1 MMLSTQNKDV
11 GTMVRAVFFLALV
24 FLHSAANAESAWK
37 GTSQNS
43 KVTGSGD
50 VLDPFGSRLVL
61 TSAQAG
67 NEGFSGAITSL
78 DAEAYRGREV
88 VISGVLRVE
97 KGAGSGA
104 MWIRA
109 DRLGERL
116 DFQST
121 SNDPVRLQDGAQARE
136 VRIYVPLAAT
146 SLKFGVTMGDAGSI
160 RAESLKLR
168 GEVASSGGVS
178 AYEVLDA
185 ALSIMRTRALNRAK
199 IEWQA
204 ERAQLLTSDLKDI
217 PAQEAYSRI
226 RIALERLGDRHSSL
240 QTPNSA
246 AQYRDS
252 AIPTQALEA
261 GASDNIGY
269 LRLPGLMGSDSE
281 SGRKFASSVCRSIE
295 EMADKTSYG
304 VIIDLRGN
312 RGGNM
317 WPMINGL
324 RPLLGSGDIG
334 AFRDADGN
342 TTPWKSRTVG
352 ECKTDMTTK
361 PVAVLIGSKTSSS
374 GEAVAIA
381 FKGRPGTRFFGRPT
395 AGLSTGNTNFP
406 LPDGSALTLTTSA
419 DVDRSGRVL
428 LDGLTPDV
436 QVEDGQDAIEA
447 ARSWLQSVA
456 Q

>member
-1 MMLSTQNKDV
+1 MLSTHNKDV
-11 GTMVRAVFFLALV
+11 GTMVRAAFFLVLI
-24 FLHSAANAESAWK
+24 FLHSAASAESAWK

-50 VLDPFGSRLVL
+50 VLDSSGSSLAL
-61 TSAQAG
+61 TSAQTG

-88 VISGVLRVE
+88 VISGILQVE
-97 KGAGSGA
+97 EGAGSGA
-104 MWIRA
+104 IWIRA

-121 SNDPVRLQDGAQARE
+121 SNDPVRLLDGAQARE
-136 VRIYVPLAAT
+136 IRLYVPLAAT
-146 SLKFGVTMGDAGSI
+146 SLKLGITMGDAGSI
-160 RAESLKLR
+160 RAKSLKLR
-168 GEVASSGGVS
+168 GEAASSSGVS

-185 ALSIMRTRALNRAK
+185 ALSIMRTKALNRAK
-199 IEWQA
+199 VEWQA
-204 ERAQLLTSDLKDI
+204 ERAQLLTSDLKNI

-226 RIALERLGDRHSSL
+226 RIALAKLGDRHSSL
-240 QTPNSA
+240 QAANRA

-261 GASDNIGY
+261 GASGDIGY

-295 EMADKTSYG
+295 EMADKASYG

-334 AFRDADGN
+334 AFRDSNGN
-342 TTPWKSRTVG
+342 TTSWRSRTVG

-361 PVAVLIGSKTSSS
+361 PVAVLIGSKTASS

-381 FKGRPGTRFFGRPT
+381 FKGRPDTRFFGRPT
-395 AGLSTGNTNFP
+395 AGLSTGNVNFP

-419 DVDRSGRVL
+419 DVDRSGQVF

-436 QVEDGQDAIEA
+436 QVEDGQDAIET
-447 ARSWLQSVA
+447 ARSWLQSFA